1 MRIQKKICLL
11 GSDGV
16 GKTSVVVRFT
26 KGTFSNS
33 YLVTLGV
40 DFYEYTFIKKNEK
53 EKRELIVQIWDLAS
67 QRSFQ
72 TMRSQYLS
80 YSNFVIIVVDYNR
93 ITPDFIKPWIADI
106 KKHAGKDVPFL
117 IALNKIDLLNSEEES
132 KVVKEL
138 ESEYN
143 VKVFATSAKTGENI
157 VEMFQYIADSLW

>member
-1 MRIQKKICLL
+1 MGFGI
-11 GSDGV
+11 
-16 GKTSVVVRFT
+16 T
-26 KGTFSNS
+26 K
-33 YLVTLGV
+33 
-40 DFYEYTFIKKNEK
+40 
-53 EKRELIVQIWDLAS
+53 
-67 QRSFQ
+67 SFE

-93 ITPDFIKPWIADI
+93 ITPDFIKPWIGDI
-106 KKHAGKDVPFL
+106 RKHAGKDVPFL